1 MENSQQCMR
10 GVWLTAHGDFNK
22 LEYRTDIPKPSPAK
36 GQVLVRVAAAGV
48 NNTDINT
55 RIGWYSKHDS
65 SAEDAAWTGEPIR
78 FPRIQGAEVFPN
90 LIRQIEHGLV
100 KPLVA
105 KTFQLQ
111 DITKAQ
117 QRFLQKTHVG
127 KIVLTIDTR
136 PPTIQPGV
144 G

>member
-10 GVWLTAHGDFNK
+10 GVWLTAHGDFTK
-22 LEYRTDIPKPSPAK
+22 LEYRMGIPKPRPAK

-65 SAEDAAWTGEPIR
+65 AAEDAAWTGKPIH
-78 FPRIQGAEVFPN
+78 FPRIQGMEVFTN
-90 LIRQIEHGLV
+90 LNRQIEHGQV

-105 KTFQLQ
+105 ETFQLQ

-117 QRFLQKTHVG
+117 QHFLQKTHVS

-136 PPTIQPGV
+136 PHTIQPSV